1 MNSRIE
7 HIAKSVAS
15 VYAIKPDRL
24 LNLGNSM
31 RSKGTGFR
39 EAISMFI
46 YTLYQHFS
54 SKEKLAQAIGLST
67 PTVKY
72 HIDKIEFQIEKYID
86 VEENHIKVMEALE
99 IMTIR
104 LNSSQQMALLDVLN
118 LYLNGKAKDVAEE
131 LIMEHIDEVYEHLR
145 KRIKKGT
152 ANLLLSSKQE
162 KAFTIWYM
170 HNGYQ
175 FVENTYAYNTI
186 QQVIAQLKPIVK

>member
-1 MNSRIE
+1 
-7 HIAKSVAS
+7 
-15 VYAIKPDRL
+15 
-24 LNLGNSM
+24 M

-54 SKEKLAQAIGLST
+54 TKQKLALAIGLSA
-67 PTVKY
+67 PAVKY

-86 VEENHIKVMEALE
+86 VEENHYKVLEALE
-99 IMTIR
+99 IMTIT
-104 LNSSQQMALLDVLN
+104 LNKSQQMALLDVLN
-118 LYLNGKAKDVAEE
+118 QYLGGKAKDVAEE

-145 KRIKKGT
+145 KRIKKGI
-152 ANLLLSSKQE
+152 ANLLLNSKQE

-186 QQVIAQLKPIVK
+186 QQVISQLKPIVT